1 MWGTVDQAHIR
12 THDGRDDMRNSIGVY
27 AQAGFPGYFDH
38 NQDGFPDNFV
48 SRSLTPSAYSCS
60 FHSLQK
66 SLWPPVRPMDRIISK
81 LGRPPKGVLVNLLS
95 RMNTVTMSPTRR
107 MRQERMEVRFKLGAK
122 RERDSSV
129 SLAGLPWSGNLP
141 HDQEQGV
148 HSMSDVFIYSHGKNT
163 HIDTLSKCLLYPFRS
178 WF

>member
-1 MWGTVDQAHIR
+1 
-12 THDGRDDMRNSIGVY
+12 
-27 AQAGFPGYFDH
+27 
-38 NQDGFPDNFV
+38 
-48 SRSLTPSAYSCS
+48 
-60 FHSLQK
+60 
-66 SLWPPVRPMDRIISK
+66 MDRIISK

-148 HSMSDVFIYSHGKNT
+148 HSMSDVFIYSHGPGSDLFKKTFENWDLFFKMT
-163 HIDTLSKCLLYPFRS
+163 EAMDLQRPSKDE
-178 WF
+178 